1 MNIFFNVTKI
11 AFFIVFF
18 IFNFNCQAQAVDSI
32 SVNQKETE
40 DKKIE
45 SKVQTLPE
53 FPGGMAGFAKYV
65 SKSYKVP
72 ATFSGSGTIYVSFI
86 VEKDGSLSD
95 IKVVRDLGYGTGEEA
110 VRIMK
115 LAPKWK
121 PGMQDYKPVRVG
133 YNLPI
138 KISKK

>member
-11 AFFIVFF
+11 TFFIVFF
-18 IFNFNCQAQAVDSI
+18 NFNFNCQAQAVDSI

-40 DKKIE
+40 DKKTQ
-45 SKVQTLPE
+45 STVQTLPE
-53 FPGGMAGFAKYV
+53 FPGGMMGFAAYV
-65 SKSYKVP
+65 SKNYKVP

-95 IKVVRDLGYGTGEEA
+95 IKVLRDLGYGTGEEA
-110 VRIMK
+110 VRIIK
-115 LAPKWK
+115 ATPKWK
-121 PGMQDYKPVRVG
+121 PGMQDGTPVRVA

-138 KISKK
+138 KLNKK